1 MRKFVDFVASFSVD
15 VEAAM
20 STKHTPKSCFR
31 VAPSLCFKARL
42 SAKPL
47 LWNFFFTLMQTK
59 LIFALSLVLKVRV
72 FGVRK
77 QLRSQVPLLLVLG
90 EDLGNEIGSEMAQ

>member
-1 MRKFVDFVASFSVD
+1 MQSR
-15 VEAAM
+15 
-20 STKHTPKSCFR
+20 CFGI
-31 VAPSLCFKARL
+31 
-42 SAKPL
+42 
-47 LWNFFFTLMQTK
+47 FFFTLMQTK

>member
-1 MRKFVDFVASFSVD
+1 
-15 VEAAM
+15 
-20 STKHTPKSCFR
+20 
-31 VAPSLCFKARL
+31 
-42 SAKPL
+42 
-47 LWNFFFTLMQTK
+47 MQTK

-72 FGVRK
+72 LGVRK